1 MNNFKY
7 SLLSVLLLSSLS
19 FAAPQ
24 GFSQSDQSLANA
36 PKGFEQDLVTSVKD
50 IKSNATDNQLV
61 TVRGRLTKALSH
73 DKYLFT
79 DTKGDVIE
87 VELDD
92 DYDWSHIRKDQLID
106 ITGEVDKD
114 FMSIT
119 IDVKKAVAASE

>member
-1 MNNFKY
+1 MGNFKY
-7 SLLSVLLLSSLS
+7 SLLSILFLSSLS

-24 GFSQSDQSLANA
+24 GFSGGDQSLANA
-36 PKGFEQDLVTSVKD
+36 PKGFEQEIVNSVRQ
-50 IKSNATDNQLV
+50 IKSSAVDNQLV

-79 DTKGDVIE
+79 DTRGDVIE

-106 ITGEVDKD
+106 ITGEVDRD
-114 FMSIT
+114 FISIT
-119 IDVKKAVAASE
+119 IDVKQAVPAE